1 MFKDKTLD
9 FLLLLLLFFVIFNL
23 PKKKQHRKE
32 KSKYMYISYT
42 YMLIYTAH
50 IAGNTH
56 NGRYNTIIHKHT
68 DTSLLHTGSDR
79 RDT

>member
-9 FLLLLLLFFVIFNL
+9 FLLLLLLFVIF
-23 PKKKQHRKE
+23 KKQHRKE

-42 YMLIYTAH
+42 YMLIHTAH

-56 NGRYNTIIHKHT
+56 NGRYNTMIHKHT
-68 DTSLLHTGSDR
+68 DTLFLHTGSDR
-79 RDT
+79 GDT